1 MFEPPPPPRRGPMF
15 AVSAAA
21 HAALALALV
30 VPPLLATPEPPEPDG
45 FVRIDSIPV
54 FTIDAPVRGT
64 KEFLSRVKAGGATA
78 PAARANNI
86 SHEARAPLTQATGLS
101 RVLPPVTGEVP
112 ESPFE
117 ESGERREPGHSGS
130 GREGGVAEDGDSGCE
145 GCSIISA
152 SAPGVTPPVALDS
165 AAISYPELARRA
177 RVEGVVVLEA
187 IIGADGSVR
196 DVRVLRGAHP
206 LLDPAA
212 VEAVRHW
219 RYRAARIGE
228 RNVAVFLNVI
238 VTFSLRN
245 P

>member
-1 MFEPPPPPRRGPMF
+1 MFEPPPRRGPMF

-30 VPPLLATPEPPEPDG
+30 VPPLLATPEPPELDG

-54 FTIDAPVRGT
+54 FTIDAPVRET
-64 KEFLSRVKAGGATA
+64 KEFLRRVNAGGATA
-78 PAARANNI
+78 PAASASNNP
-86 SHEARAPLTQATGLS
+86 HAARAPLTQPTGLS
-101 RVLPPVTGEVP
+101 QVLPPATGEVP

-117 ESGERREPGHSGS
+117 ETGERSEPGKNGTDRRD
-130 GREGGVAEDGDSGCE
+130 GEMGNGGPDCE

-152 SAPGVTPPVALDS
+152 SAPGVTPPVALES
-165 AAISYPELARRA
+165 AAIAYPELARRA